1 MGDYFCCLLT
11 AMAVFSLPA
20 LALLMSLMSQFGC
33 DAKMVNF
40 DDHYKAWAKRKAGEL
55 RRSLSWTD
63 AYGKHKIDVEY
74 GNIQY
79 QTATRDVAK
88 PGFTFEEWIHNGG
101 STATTGK
108 FAKTKSVTASFTWS
122 ITEGLTIGTENT
134 FKAGIP
140 GVVGGDLK
148 FKTKLSLSSTQGK

>member
-1 MGDYFCCLLT
+1 MEIVVHVSGPYNFELGLCESPEIHCTYVRVAKPKLCLSHPPLNKSECLATEIISASKILT
-11 AMAVFSLPA
+11 S
-20 LALLMSLMSQFGC
+20 
-33 DAKMVNF
+33 
-40 DDHYKAWAKRKAGEL
+40 DDEVQSISTSSVQISEKVRKKTFY
-55 RRSLSWTD
+55 SHNSSK
-63 AYGKHKIDVEY
+63 YKIDVEY

-122 ITEGLTIGTENT
+122 ITEGE
-134 FKAGIP
+134 FMAHEW
-140 GVVGGDLK
+140 
-148 FKTKLSLSSTQGK
+148 

>member
-1 MGDYFCCLLT
+1 MGSVEYFRSSISVALRRSSFLIVDYFCCLLT

-63 AYGKHKIDVEY
+63 AYGKHKHLAERPEY
-74 GNIQY
+74 
-79 QTATRDVAK
+79 RK
-88 PGFTFEEWIHNGG
+88 LHRR
-101 STATTGK
+101 
-108 FAKTKSVTASFTWS
+108 KSH
-122 ITEGLTIGTENT
+122 
-134 FKAGIP
+134 P
-140 GVVGGDLK
+140 CC
-148 FKTKLSLSSTQGK
+148 TQDF